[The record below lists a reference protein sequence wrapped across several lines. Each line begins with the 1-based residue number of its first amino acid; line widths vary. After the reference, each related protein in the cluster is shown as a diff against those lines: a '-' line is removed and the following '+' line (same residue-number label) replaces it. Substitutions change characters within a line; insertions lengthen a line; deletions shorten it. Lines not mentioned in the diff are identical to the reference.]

1 MDKPVRGEQLAP
13 RRAGAQ
19 GWGGSRRIPAAQD
32 PRAEQLGRLR
42 AAMPCRP
49 AVHLPHAALQF
60 QHRLEFIG
68 MAEQRFLRDRGSIP
82 QLGHFHSHS
91 STQFSLLSFV
101 LCQSSAW
108 LCAAAGIVALCS
120 LHADLSGTPGFR
132 WLFICYLRCCKE
144 KPAMTSLACLL
155 LQEPSEYGEV
165 GVYIWDAHGF
175 VSSKYM
181 YGCFPTKGEVE
192 FI

>member
-1 MDKPVRGEQLAP
+1 M
-13 RRAGAQ
+13 
-19 GWGGSRRIPAAQD
+19 
-32 PRAEQLGRLR
+32 
-42 AAMPCRP
+42 
-49 AVHLPHAALQF
+49 
-60 QHRLEFIG
+60 
-68 MAEQRFLRDRGSIP
+68 
-82 QLGHFHSHS
+82 
-91 STQFSLLSFV
+91 

-165 GVYIWDAHGF
+165 GVYIWDAHWVCQFKIHVWVFSYKRWSWVYLNCSWRHEKCRTDSLQSICYQRLLTVPHSCRNKSVHFSCSFGYLLLDF
-175 VSSKYM
+175 ECICHLKYWR
-181 YGCFPTKGEVE
+181 Y
-192 FI
+192 